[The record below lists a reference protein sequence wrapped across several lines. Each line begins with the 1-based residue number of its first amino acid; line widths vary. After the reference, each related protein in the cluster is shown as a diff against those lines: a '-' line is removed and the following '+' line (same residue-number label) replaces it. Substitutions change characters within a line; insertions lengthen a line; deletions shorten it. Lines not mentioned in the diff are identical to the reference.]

1 MAMQSGA
8 GYELAG
14 LLSQDITPSQ
24 AFLNKMCT
32 SDELEQDMDGV
43 LHRFAEQAEILLNKY
58 VTMIVEPDSMSKLG
72 DMLRETQVVKKQLT
86 ATVGCIYM
94 SQHAGESDCRP
105 HCRQPRFRADH
116 LKLVVNGLAAASSV
130 SGDEMPKNCH
140 FLIGDAGKD
149 GLDAAI
155 SKCFLQSDGKVMV
168 KTKCTSALIFDEE
181 ALNKKKARVYGRINL
196 MQRLHVFS
204 HPDQE
209 LKYDSTVR
217 TGQRSYVICICICMY
232 VRSRVYYI
240 NLKYVLYVISY
251 VDRNRHPCLYR
262 RRVEHAPVLYR
273 RKPPPTARASQWL
286 FCCCQTLIWNY
297 NFKVSLETSA

>member
-1 MAMQSGA
+1 MQSGA

>member
-43 LHRFAEQAEILLNKY
+43 LHRFAEQAELLLNKY

-86 ATVGCIYM
+86 ATVSCIYM

-240 NLKYVLYVISY
+240 NSKYILYVISY
-251 VDRNRHPCLYR
+251 VDRNRRPCLYR

-297 NFKVSLETSA
+297 NFKMSLETSA

>member
-43 LHRFAEQAEILLNKY
+43 LHRFAEQAELLLNKY

-204 HPDQE
+204 HPDAE

>member
-43 LHRFAEQAEILLNKY
+43 LHRFAEQAELLLNKY

-105 HCRQPRFRADH
+105 HCRNPRFRADH

-232 VRSRVYYI
+232 VRSRVY
-240 NLKYVLYVISY
+240 
-251 VDRNRHPCLYR
+251 
-262 RRVEHAPVLYR
+262 
-273 RKPPPTARASQWL
+273 
-286 FCCCQTLIWNY
+286 
-297 NFKVSLETSA
+297 

>member
-43 LHRFAEQAEILLNKY
+43 LHRFAEQAELLLNKY

>member
-43 LHRFAEQAEILLNKY
+43 LHRFAEQAELLLNKY
-58 VTMIVEPDSMSKLG
+58 ITMIVEPDSMSKLG

-86 ATVGCIYM
+86 ATVSCIYM

-168 KTKCTSALIFDEE
+168 KTKFTSALIFDEE

-204 HPDQE
+204 HPDAE

-297 NFKVSLETSA
+297 NFKMSLETSA

>member
-43 LHRFAEQAEILLNKY
+43 LHRFAEQAELLLNKY
-58 VTMIVEPDSMSKLG
+58 VTVIVEPDSMSKLG

>member
-58 VTMIVEPDSMSKLG
+58 VTMIVEPDSMGKLG

-105 HCRQPRFRADH
+105 HCRNPRFRADH

-140 FLIGDAGKD
+140 FLIGDAGNE
-149 GLDAAI
+149 GLEATI

-232 VRSRVYYI
+232 VRSRVY
-240 NLKYVLYVISY
+240 
-251 VDRNRHPCLYR
+251 
-262 RRVEHAPVLYR
+262 
-273 RKPPPTARASQWL
+273 
-286 FCCCQTLIWNY
+286 
-297 NFKVSLETSA
+297 

>member
-1 MAMQSGA
+1 MAKMQSGA
-8 GYELAG
+8 GHELD
-14 LLSQDITPSQ
+14 LLSQDISPSQ

-32 SDELEQDMDGV
+32 SDELEKDMDGA
-43 LHRFAEQAEILLNKY
+43 LHRYAEKAELLINKY
-58 VTMIVEPDSMSKLG
+58 VMMIVEPDSGSKLG

-86 ATVGCIYM
+86 GTVGCIYM

-105 HCRQPRFRADH
+105 HVRQPRFRADH
-116 LKLVVNGLAAASSV
+116 LKLVVNGLASASSV

-140 FLIGDAGKD
+140 FLIGDAGKE
-149 GLDAAI
+149 GLEASI

-168 KTKCTSALIFDEE
+168 KSKCTSALIFDEE
-181 ALNKKKARVYGRINL
+181 ALNKKKARVFGRINL

-204 HPDQE
+204 HTDAE
-209 LKYDSTVR
+209 LKYDSPVR

-240 NLKYVLYVISY
+240 NLIYILYVISY
-251 VDRNRHPCLYR
+251 VDRNRRPCLYR
-262 RRVEHAPVLYR
+262 RRVDHAPVLYR

-286 FCCCQTLIWNY
+286 FCCCQTVIWNY
-297 NFKVSLETSA
+297 NFKMSLETSA

>member
-116 LKLVVNGLAAASSV
+116 LKLVVNGLASASSV

>member
-32 SDELEQDMDGV
+32 SGELEQDMDGV
-43 LHRFAEQAEILLNKY
+43 LHRFAEQAELLLNKY

-116 LKLVVNGLAAASSV
+116 LKLVVNGLASASSV

-232 VRSRVYYI
+232 VRSRVY
-240 NLKYVLYVISY
+240 
-251 VDRNRHPCLYR
+251 
-262 RRVEHAPVLYR
+262 
-273 RKPPPTARASQWL
+273 
-286 FCCCQTLIWNY
+286 
-297 NFKVSLETSA
+297 